1 MKALLASL
9 GIALGCG
16 GGHGHG
22 ATPTPPAAPAE
33 APGFTATRWVPAK
46 ATYAISSHSVAD
58 AQHVLRDVVDSFG
71 FLADLSESKLS
82 RDLSKLLGVDPL
94 SIEALR
100 TVGVDPEGGFALFS
114 DDLDPTLAVHLSAP
128 DALPAFFDKLHGQGM
143 VSQSVIVDGVEI
155 FSSSLGGGAAIAW
168 IVQGDWLLVHFV
180 LPGAHDD
187 GKSWVAAST
196 RRTSATW
203 LEAWQWANRV
213 GERVAKSPKVLGFLD
228 LRKLIATSARG
239 ADTIAC
245 VQALSPIERVGF
257 AYDTDGRGVTG
268 RVTFELGAAASGI
281 AAAVLPDPPGWA
293 AASANAPIAAQ
304 WNIDLAR
311 FAAWVSPCAG
321 ALSASRDLDDLRKTG
336 VRSARLFVSA
346 LDIANTSGAGAVSLD
361 VSSTH
366 LVTELLD
373 KIPMRSTIER
383 DRTWHGVAGHHI
395 GIPFGPAVDYVLDD
409 KHALAAM
416 GDGVIDAVLAP
427 SGAPVT
433 PLVQLDITP
442 GGLSR
447 QVWEQLAS
455 NLPLGRMFLATL
467 SAWHDGHV
475 TLALEGTTLVLE
487 ARGNRR

>member
-1 MKALLASL
+1 
-9 GIALGCG
+9 
-16 GGHGHG
+16 
-22 ATPTPPAAPAE
+22 
-33 APGFTATRWVPAK
+33 
-46 ATYAISSHSVAD
+46 
-58 AQHVLRDVVDSFG
+58 
-71 FLADLSESKLS
+71 
-82 RDLSKLLGVDPL
+82 
-94 SIEALR
+94 
-100 TVGVDPEGGFALFS
+100 
-114 DDLDPTLAVHLSAP
+114 
-128 DALPAFFDKLHGQGM
+128 M

-155 FSSSLGGGAAIAW
+155 FSSSLGGGASIAW
-168 IVQGDWLLVHFV
+168 VVQGDWLLVHFV
-180 LPGAHDD
+180 FPAAHDD

-196 RRTSATW
+196 RRSSATW

-228 LRKLIATSARG
+228 LRKLVAASARG

-245 VQALSPIERVGF
+245 VEALSPIERVGF

-268 RVTFELGAAASGI
+268 RITLELGAAASGI

-293 AASANAPIAAQ
+293 AASANAPK

-321 ALSASRDLDDLRKTG
+321 AIGASGDLEHLRKTG
-336 VRSARLFVSA
+336 VRSARVFVSA
-346 LDIANTSGAGAVSLD
+346 LDLSNTTGSGAISLEL
-361 VSSTH
+361 SSPQ
-366 LVTELLD
+366 LVATYLD

-395 GIPFGPAVDYVLDD
+395 GIPFGPTIDYVLDD
-409 KHALAAM
+409 KHAIAAV

-427 SGAPVT
+427 SGAPAT

-467 SAWHDGHV
+467 SAWHDGHL